1 MGQRLITPDSITPG
15 LASTLPNMN
24 APSSVPVTQIL
35 AAGACGASA
44 LTHLGVSERQAVRV
58 DHDTPGDV
66 PGMGFGV
73 VTPMTEV

>member
-1 MGQRLITPDSITPG
+1 VITPDSITPG

-44 LTHLGVSERQAVRV
+44 LTHLDVSERQLCVSTTTRR
-58 DHDTPGDV
+58 
-66 PGMGFGV
+66 GMRLGWGLGL
-73 VTPMTEV
+73 